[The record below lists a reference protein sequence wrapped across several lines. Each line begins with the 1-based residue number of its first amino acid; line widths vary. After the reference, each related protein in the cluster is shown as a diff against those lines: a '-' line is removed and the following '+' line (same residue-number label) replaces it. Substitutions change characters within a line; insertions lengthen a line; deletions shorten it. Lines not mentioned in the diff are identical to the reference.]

1 MENVCVYPARWGWLN
16 LRHDDL
22 WRIMSYMTNHK
33 EWFDRITNYAS
44 GRAAG
49 AAAEIPIATLNRQ
62 LGKGEL
68 SAEFVIAL
76 ARAYGVSPTASLVQ
90 TGYLNPD
97 EASDL
102 TVAEMAELLTDQDI
116 IRIMAFRINNNPE
129 AWEGTFDEVI
139 DSAEAP
145 SGNVVQLNRPPATP
159 DDEEIAAAIKRANE
173 RPRAAHPATDIE
185 YIEPEFP

>member
-1 MENVCVYPARWGWLN
+1 MRQG
-16 LRHDDL
+16 DL

-33 EWFDRITNYAS
+33 EWFDRITDHAS

-76 ARAYGVSPTASLVQ
+76 ARAYGISPTAALVQ
-90 TGYLNPD
+90 TGYLNAD
-97 EASDL
+97 EASEL

-139 DSAEAP
+139 DGAGAERD
-145 SGNVVQLNRPPATP
+145 NVVQFNRSPAAP

-173 RPRAAHPATDIE
+173 RPRAAHPATNIE